1 MLQKLKVFPQ
11 FFLVMLAGVFILP
24 LYATA
29 SEAIEPL
36 YQTAQVLQIPTKRGP
51 LGGLTGKQV
60 DMLSDVDKYR
70 ARCRPTLE
78 QSLEELTAI
87 IREFQ
92 DSIGIP
98 LGEAQRCESDIQN
111 RWDPLPCNGP
121 SCDEVGGENERM
133 MNRHRANLFS
143 CLKDLP
149 RDIENANNAIS
160 LAPILDTIAEACDI
174 ETSQEKNVKGAI
186 QQGKDD
192 IESFHLRRRLNEL
205 QNR

>member
-1 MLQKLKVFPQ
+1 MFQNFRVVSYSMIVA
-11 FFLVMLAGVFILP
+11 LVSVLTLP
-24 LYATA
+24 V
-29 SEAIEPL
+29 EGKAIEPL
-36 YQTAQVLQIPTKRGP
+36 YQTAQVLKIPDKRGP

-78 QSLEELTAI
+78 ESLGELTAI

-133 MNRHRANLFS
+133 MNRHRSNLFS

-174 ETSQEKNVKGAI
+174 ETSREKNVKGAI